1 LKTSARTVRDL
12 ILKVAARFK
21 AARLHY
27 GHGTESALE
36 EAAWLVGHAIGARP
50 EALDSRLAA
59 RPTAAERGR
68 IEQLT
73 AERIKTRKPLAY
85 LLHEAWFAGR
95 RFYVDERVLV
105 PRSLTAEF
113 ILERFAPWVRPAK
126 VRRILDLCTGS
137 GCMAIALARA
147 FPRARVD
154 AADISE
160 AALEVARINIR
171 RHRLQRRVRLIRSD
185 LFAGLGRRRYD
196 LIVSNPPYVA
206 AAEMKRLPAEYRRE
220 PRLALAAAGK
230 GLGVILQILT
240 AAPRHLS
247 RHGVLVVETGNSHA
261 RLQARRPDVPF
272 VWLAT
277 TSGDESVFLIEAA
290 ELARAR
296 RRTDRART

>member
-27 GHGTESALE
+27 GHGTETALE

-50 EALDSRLAA
+50 DVLASRLSV
-59 RPTAAERGR
+59 RPTAAERER
-68 IEQLT
+68 IELLA

-95 RFYVDERVLV
+95 RFYVDERALV

-113 ILERFAPWVRPAK
+113 ILERFAPWVIPGK

-137 GCMAIALARA
+137 GCMAVALARA

-160 AALEVARINIR
+160 AALEVARINVR
-171 RHRLQRRVRLIRSD
+171 RHRLQRRVRLVRSD
-185 LFAGLGRRRYD
+185 LFAGLGQRRYD

-206 AAEMKRLPAEYRRE
+206 ATEMKRLPAEDRRE
-220 PRLALAAAGK
+220 PRLALAAADR
-230 GLGVILQILT
+230 GLAVILRILA

-247 RHGVLVVETGNSHA
+247 RAGVLVVETGNSYA
-261 RLQARRPDVPF
+261 RLQARRPDIPF
-272 VWLAT
+272 VWLTT

-290 ELARAR
+290 ELARAAQ
-296 RRTDRART
+296 RAA